1 MNMTGALGK
10 KAKIHKRS
18 SILIAMLFIF
28 ALRAGAE
35 EQKKVLIGI
44 NAGWSFGSTDVSAGL
59 HYEKAALD
67 FHLGATVQFDL
78 NELFG
83 VQASLSYQN
92 FNNALDTRT
101 SPVES
106 SEYLNT
112 NGGLL
117 TIGVNGVLNSKK
129 ANHTQFYLLAG
140 AGISFGELIRYDI
153 GTRLELDAGLGVK
166 YFLTAAL
173 RSALDFGLTFHQLLN
188 LSENPSTAGSFGYI
202 RLGVGFEFYPR
213 Y

>member
-1 MNMTGALGK
+1 MKGTRDITK
-10 KAKIHKRS
+10 S
-18 SILIAMLFIF
+18 SICKRCAVLFGVLVLF
-28 ALRAGAE
+28 VAHAGAE

-59 HYEKAALD
+59 HYEKATLN
-67 FHLGATVQFDL
+67 FHLGAIVQFDL
-78 NELFG
+78 SELFG

-92 FNNALDTRT
+92 FNTALDTRT
-101 SPVES
+101 SPVEP

-117 TIGVNGVLNSKK
+117 TICVNGVLNSKK
-129 ANHTQFYLLAG
+129 VNYIQFYLLAG
-140 AGISFGELIRYDI
+140 AGVCFGELFRNDN
-153 GTRLELDAGLGVK
+153 GTRLELDAGLGMK
-166 YFLTAAL
+166 FFLTAAL
-173 RSALDFGLTFHQLLN
+173 RSALNFGLTFHQLLN